1 MSSPRK
7 LNGDALCAVEFLDG
21 EVLEEFNSHTYPA
34 ESVRNEWIHS
44 AAPFLTPPY
53 IRPYSSHRVRT
64 SKVYGVRL
72 TAERGRGI
80 YRTLGTWRTLS
91 RTERKVSDE
100 AVQVLVRCID
110 LDVTSLKTA
119 EKKINFFT
127 KTLGVNLRVLMIA
140 GPERNITDKLVE
152 KLTTTCPQI
161 RSFQVC
167 AAAKKLTDASAKHL
181 SRCSQLE
188 HVHRAVFMTGRAGR
202 WARG

>member
-1 MSSPRK
+1 MMSSSRK
-7 LNGDALCAVEFLDG
+7 LNGDALCAVVEFLDG

-34 ESVRNEWIHS
+34 ESVRNEWIRS

-53 IRPYSSHRVRT
+53 IRPYSSHGVRT

-72 TAERGRGI
+72 TPERGRGI

-140 GPERNITDKLVE
+140 GPERNITDKLVQ
-152 KLTTTCPQI
+152 KLTTMCPQI
-161 RSFQVC
+161 RSF
-167 AAAKKLTDASAKHL
+167 L
-181 SRCSQLE
+181 
-188 HVHRAVFMTGRAGR
+188 G
-202 WARG
+202 